1 MHYYYYYY
9 YLLILKQEVTGP
21 SNDVMTSLSKLQE
34 ENRKKYNLEKSVV
47 SDHFMLMLCY
57 N

>member
-1 MHYYYYYY
+1 MYC
-9 YLLILKQEVTGP
+9 ILKQEVTGP
-21 SNDVMTSLSKLQE
+21 SNDVMMRLSKLQE

-47 SDHFMLMLCY
+47 SDHFALTLCY